1 MGSRDHALPPGT
13 DLTALTHYLNE
24 AHDQFVESG
33 VADPAI
39 RSVVRESW
47 LRSLGGGL
55 NPETSLAPLRL
66 DDSALAEIRA
76 SHPLATAM
84 PVIRRLL
91 VESATEAGLLVAVS
105 DAAGQLLWVEGAHD
119 LRSRAEGMNFVS
131 GADWSEATVG
141 TNAPGTA
148 LALGRPVQILGAEH
162 LSRQVTPWSCSAA
175 PILDPDTGTVL
186 GVLDLTGGPEVA
198 SVQSLSLVRA
208 TVAAVEAEMRL
219 ARINPLS
226 GIRPSRGG
234 VAGWSSPRL
243 DVLGVHAA
251 VFRTEHATT
260 RLSLRHSELLLL
272 IALADDGLTA
282 GELGVALNEADQASV
297 TVRAELSRLRSA
309 LKPLTL
315 SSRPYRLDHAVRT
328 DVTEVRDHIRAGRL
342 RAAVAAYRGPI
353 LPAST
358 APGIADLRND
368 LHLTLRS
375 ALLASADADALLSFA
390 DTGYGRDDFE
400 VWRRALHV
408 LPASSP
414 RFEQVAAHTEQLE
427 AELGR

>member
-1 MGSRDHALPPGT
+1 VGTHDHAFPPGT
-13 DLTALTHYLNE
+13 DLNALTRYLNE

-33 VADPAI
+33 VPDPAL

-47 LRSLGGGL
+47 LRSIGVGM
-55 NPETSLAPLRL
+55 NPESSLAPVRL
-66 DDSALAEIRA
+66 DDAALAEVRA
-76 SHPLATAM
+76 AHPLATAM

-91 VESATEAGLLVAVS
+91 IESATEAGLLVAVS
-105 DAAGQLLWVEGAHD
+105 DAVGQLLWVEGAHD
-119 LRSRAEGMNFVS
+119 LRSRAEEMNFVS
-131 GADWSEATVG
+131 GADWSEASAG

-148 LALGRPVQILGAEH
+148 LALGRPVQILGPEH
-162 LSRQVTPWSCSAA
+162 LARPVTPWSCSAS
-175 PILDPDTGTVL
+175 PIRDPDTGAIL

-208 TVAAVEAEMRL
+208 TVAAVEAELRL
-219 ARINPLS
+219 ARVQPFV
-226 GIRPSRGG
+226 G
-234 VAGWSSPRL
+234 VSAPGWSSPRL

-251 VFRTEHATT
+251 LFRSERTTT

-282 GELGVALNEADQASV
+282 GELGIALNDVDQASV
-297 TVRAELSRLRSA
+297 TVRAELSRLRNA
-309 LKPLTL
+309 LAPLTL
-315 SSRPYRLDHAVRT
+315 SSRPYRLDQPIQT
-328 DVTEVRDHIRAGRL
+328 DVRDVRDHLRNGQL

-358 APGIADLRND
+358 APGIAALRND
-368 LHLTLRS
+368 LHLGLRS

-390 DTGYGRDDFE
+390 DTDYGREDFD
-400 VWRRALHV
+400 VWRRTLHV

-414 RFEQVAAHTEQLE
+414 RFEQVAEHTERLE
-427 AELGR
+427 DELQ

>member
-1 MGSRDHALPPGT
+1 MGSH
-13 DLTALTHYLNE
+13 DLARPAGSDLNALTRYLNR

-33 VADPAI
+33 VADPAL

-47 LRSLGGGL
+47 LRSLGDGL
-55 NPETSLAPLRL
+55 NPEDSLAPLRL
-66 DDSALAEIRA
+66 GEDALAELRA
-76 SHPLATAM
+76 THPLATAM

-119 LRSRAEGMNFVS
+119 LRSRAEQMNFVA
-131 GADWSEATVG
+131 GADWSESSVG

-148 LALGRPVQILGAEH
+148 LALGQPVQILGAEH
-162 LSRQVTPWSCSAA
+162 LSRLVTPWSCSAT
-175 PILDPDTGTVL
+175 PIRDPDTGAIL

-208 TVAAVEAEMRL
+208 TAAAVEAELRL
-219 ARINPLS
+219 ARIQPFMTTA
-226 GIRPSRGG
+226 

-243 DVLGVHAA
+243 DVLGIHAA
-251 VFRTEHATT
+251 VFRSEHATS

-272 IALADDGLTA
+272 IALAKDGMTA
-282 GELGVALNEADQASV
+282 GELDLALSDVGQASV
-297 TVRAELSRLRSA
+297 TVRAELSRLRAA
-309 LKPLTL
+309 LAPLTL
-315 SSRPYRLDHAVRT
+315 SSRPYRLDHPIHT
-328 DVTEVRDHIRAGRL
+328 DVGDVEDHLRAGRL

-358 APGIADLRND
+358 APGIAQLRND
-368 LHLTLRS
+368 LHLGLRS
-375 ALLASADADALLSFA
+375 ALLASTDADALLSFA
-390 DTGYGRDDFE
+390 DTEHGRDDFDL
-400 VWRRALHV
+400 WRRVLHV

-414 RFEQVAAHTEQLE
+414 RFEQVAAHAERLE
-427 AELGR
+427 AELG